1 MNSFLQCTTAALN
14 YQRPILT
21 ILLSFVLQ
29 YYSSGLFFLY
39 ARLFPLFFLSLLLKG
54 QFAPNNSLP
63 DTQRIS
69 HNAKSHLKL
78 SCVHVPSSV

>member
-14 YQRPILT
+14 YQAQY
-21 ILLSFVLQ
+21 SQFSCQLQ

-54 QFAPNNSLP
+54 QFAPNKSLP

-69 HNAKSHLKL
+69 HNAKSDLKS